1 MAKLQNSILNILSA
15 LPKVAGVKMT
25 RSVKEGKGYKET
37 QVDRETVDVNDN
49 VMINVPASSSIE
61 QVVGNVNS
69 ILAVKGL
76 ALAPKPIPQ
85 NTSANWEKVEGL
97 PVTKVSGTT
106 KDGKNYVFFKAWVSD
121 ASTTTAGF

>member
-1 MAKLQNSILNILSA
+1 
-15 LPKVAGVKMT
+15 MT

-37 QVDRETVDVNDN
+37 QVGRETVDVNDN
-49 VMINVPASSSIE
+49 VIINVPATSSIE

-85 NTSANWEKVEGL
+85 NTSKGVSWEKVEGL

-121 ASTTTAGF
+121 MSTTTAGF